1 MRRLLPKP
9 LAARLRDAI
18 SIDASPDVVW
28 MWLSSLASHYGEW
41 HPDHVSAAWIRG
53 DPNEVGSRLEVVER
67 LGGHRE
73 RLVFEVTAIDS
84 PRRFEYRIVGVHSAF
99 IPGGR
104 FVVEPRN
111 HHSEFVAEVDLRLPR
126 LSGIVFRRRVKALR
140 MHMREEGRSLKR
152 VLEAAPSPTDRRPE
166 SVLHEA

>member
-1 MRRLLPKP
+1 
-9 LAARLRDAI
+9 
-18 SIDASPDVVW
+18 
-28 MWLSSLASHYGEW
+28 MWLSTLASQYREW

-73 RLVFEVTAIDS
+73 TLVFEVTAFDP
-84 PRRFEYRIVGVHSAF
+84 PRRFEYRIVGVHSAL

-111 HHSEFVAEVDLRLPR
+111 DRSEFVAELDLRLPR
-126 LSGIVFRRRVKALR
+126 LAGLVFRRRVKALR
-140 MHMREEGRSLKR
+140 THMREEGRSLKR
-152 VLEAAPSPTDRRPE
+152 MLETSVSPTDHRAARVPHG
-166 SVLHEA
+166 S